1 MNPLISIQILNWNR
15 AEDTQRAIKSA
26 LDQTYPNLE
35 IVLVDNGSTD
45 NSISLTRKNFPTVKI
60 VELDNNYGCPG
71 GRNRGIAHCEGNYIF
86 YLDNDGVLH
95 KNAVA
100 NAYRT
105 MTQEP
110 NIGVVTGVLYNFDQL
125 DEIDA
130 QCSVRNDFRY
140 EFNNFQ
146 GGVSLHDRHI
156 YDIVGYYPDHFM
168 YGAEESFLSLKLLET
183 KYKIAKDESVVLW
196 HKRSNVARD
205 RTKEIIYG
213 YYNNLYIALTLFP
226 TKNAI
231 LFMGYFLNK
240 YPFYAKKK
248 GILKV
253 YIKSLFQNLP
263 KTIIKAVKNRK
274 PIRKSTYEKSRN
286 FKFNDTIN
294 KQSNI

>member
-45 NSISLTRKNFPTVKI
+45 NSVALTRANYPTVKI

-71 GRNRGIAHCEGNYIF
+71 GRNRGVAHCKGKYIF

-95 KNAVA
+95 KNAIA

-105 MTQEP
+105 MIQEP
-110 NIGVVTGVLYNFDQL
+110 DIGIVTGIVYDFDQV

-130 QCSVRNDFRY
+130 QCSVRNDTRY
-140 EFNNFQ
+140 EFNNFL
-146 GGVSLHDRHI
+146 GGVSLHDKQI
-156 YDIVGYYPDHFM
+156 YDTVGYYPDHFM
-168 YGAEESFLSLKLLET
+168 YGAEESFLSLKLLES
-183 KYKIAKDESVVLW
+183 KYKIVKDESVILW

-205 RTKEIIYG
+205 RTKEVIYG
-213 YYNNLYIALTLFP
+213 YYNNLYIAIALFP
-226 TKNAI
+226 AKSA
-231 LFMGYFLNK
+231 LLYMGYFLTK
-240 YPFYAKKK
+240 YPFYAKKE

-253 YIKSLFQNLP
+253 YLKSLFENLP
-263 KTIIKAVKNRK
+263 KTVSKAVKNRK
-274 PIRKSTYEKSRN
+274 PIDKITYEKSRN
-286 FKFNDTIN
+286 FRLKV
-294 KQSNI
+294 QSE